1 LIGVGVEMLAELIGV
16 LRGELGWSVGVSGVG
31 LYGFGLFLLR
41 FGVGRSSFSV
51 FRPKF
56 IRAYATTLMFIG
68 FPGVA

>member
-1 LIGVGVEMLAELIGV
+1 MLAELVGFLGVGLAGFIGV
-16 LRGELGWSVGVSGVG
+16 LLGG